1 MGRVR
6 KLRLNTNPNFNQ
18 IVSRMQ
24 PDQLDP
30 TKDNR
35 EINQSGTTYGRGPSM
50 PENETNRCH
59 RSKMAVRE
67 FCQTFRRIR

>member
-18 IVSRMQ
+18 IVSRLQ
-24 PDQLDP
+24 QDQLDP

-35 EINQSGTTYGRGPSM
+35 EINQSGTTYGPGPSM
-50 PENETNRCH
+50 PENETNH
-59 RSKMAVRE
+59 H
-67 FCQTFRRIR
+67 QN